1 MAPFGVGC
9 GFMCF
14 VALQFY
20 VFCRAGG
27 VGQLHQVLGTEAVF
41 PRRYAWPSSCAR
53 GWMNQSRE
61 PVFSSN
67 SCCRRALRAEK
78 KKAAWLVPSVL
89 RLLARKPCP
98 KKAES

>member
-27 VGQLHQVLGTEAVF
+27 VGQQHQLGRLYF
-41 PRRYAWPSSCAR
+41 PGAKR
-53 GWMNQSRE
+53 GFVE
-61 PVFSSN
+61 
-67 SCCRRALRAEK
+67 
-78 KKAAWLVPSVL
+78 LVRV
-89 RLLARKPCP
+89 AG
-98 KKAES
+98 